1 MSCIKKGDKTMK
13 DKSLKKKIF
22 DIIGS
27 NAFNNLIDNLENL
40 LSETDFPPVDENDA
54 YSQITD
60 NYVKLIKNLKIEKFS
75 TFRFED
81 YFNPRVVVIDGI
93 KYDFDSL
100 FFHNDSYVSECL
112 YEIVALMADINKD
125 ETVVLKEIEKRMN
138 G

>member
-1 MSCIKKGDKTMK
+1 MSMNENNFI
-13 DKSLKKKIF
+13 KSLSELISSDKF
-22 DIIGS
+22 R
-27 NAFNNLIDNLENL
+27 NLADNLENL

-60 NYVKLIKNLKIEKFS
+60 NYFKLIKKLKIGNFS
-75 TFRFED
+75 TFSFND
-81 YFNPRVVVIDGI
+81 YNDCRVVIIDGK

-100 FFHNDSYVSECL
+100 FSHNDSSASEYLC
-112 YEIVALMADINKD
+112 EIDALMADINKD

>member
-1 MSCIKKGDKTMK
+1 MKKDI
-13 DKSLKKKIF
+13 LKKQILDVISSKSF
-22 DIIGS
+22 K
-27 NAFNNLIDNLENL
+27 NLADNLENL

-60 NYVKLIKNLKIEKFS
+60 NYVKLIKNLKIKKFS
-75 TFRFED
+75 TLRFED
-81 YFNPRVVVIDGI
+81 YFNPRVAVIDGI

-112 YEIVALMADINKD
+112 CEIDALMADINKD

>member
-1 MSCIKKGDKTMK
+1 MSMNENNFI
-13 DKSLKKKIF
+13 KSLSELISSDKF
-22 DIIGS
+22 R
-27 NAFNNLIDNLENL
+27 NLADNLENL

-93 KYDFDSL
+93 KYDFNSL

-112 YEIVALMADINKD
+112 CEIDALMADINKG

>member
-1 MSCIKKGDKTMK
+1 MKKDI
-13 DKSLKKKIF
+13 LKKQILDVISSKSF
-22 DIIGS
+22 K
-27 NAFNNLIDNLENL
+27 NLADNLENL

-93 KYDFDSL
+93 KFDFDAL
-100 FFHNDSYVSECL
+100 FFHNDSYASECL
-112 YEIVALMADINKD
+112 CEIDALMADINKD

>member
-1 MSCIKKGDKTMK
+1 MSMNENNFI
-13 DKSLKKKIF
+13 KSLSELISSDKF
-22 DIIGS
+22 R
-27 NAFNNLIDNLENL
+27 NLADNLENL

-81 YFNPRVVVIDGI
+81 YFNPRVVVIDDI

-112 YEIVALMADINKD
+112 CEIDALMADINKD